1 MTRFFRA
8 HLTNTIVTA
17 SMMLEK
23 GDGEHRFRERLLPMS
38 RQRND
43 DASGPG
49 YPALFE
55 AFSAVRSRLVTRS
68 SWFAV
73 AGKAAF
79 FNGQQRHVSENG
91 LSVYNVFSVILC
103 GPAIAECLE
112 RFSLER
118 IGFIFGVAR
127 VVANVANRA

>member
-1 MTRFFRA
+1 
-8 HLTNTIVTA
+8 
-17 SMMLEK
+17 
-23 GDGEHRFRERLLPMS
+23 MS

-55 AFSAVRSRLVTRS
+55 AFAVRSRLVTRS

-79 FNGQQRHVSENG
+79 FNGQQRYVSENG

-127 VVANVANRA
+127 VVANVANGIVR